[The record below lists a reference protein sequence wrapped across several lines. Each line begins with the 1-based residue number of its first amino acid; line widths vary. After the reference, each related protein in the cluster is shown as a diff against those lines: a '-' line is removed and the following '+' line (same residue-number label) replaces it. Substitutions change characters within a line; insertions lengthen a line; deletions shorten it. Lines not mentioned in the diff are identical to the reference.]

1 LIVTDSQVHVWQA
14 HSPERPWPAESLAAL
29 PGGFVAVP
37 GARPHRA
44 EPIGAD
50 EMVAMMDAAGVHRAV
65 IVPPSPAGDSND
77 TALEAAAKHPGRFV
91 VMGRF
96 DPSASGARDRL
107 QGWLAQP
114 GMAGIRMTFH
124 KPQWGRWLD
133 DGSIDW
139 FWADCERL
147 RIPLMLLIPGRLPA
161 VAAIAQRHPALQLI
175 VDHLGLHSNV
185 RDAQCEPDIAALLAL
200 ARLPNVCVKA
210 SAVPCYTD
218 EAFPFPTM
226 SAYLRRVYA
235 AFGPRRMFWGS
246 DVSRLPCSYAD
257 CVRHFTQALDF
268 IPAAER
274 PWVMGRGL
282 SEVLGWGEGPR
293 AS

>member
-50 EMVAMMDAAGVHRAV
+50 EMVAMMDSAGVHRAV

-77 TALEAAAKHPGRFV
+77 TALEAAAKYPGRFV

-139 FWADCERL
+139 FWSDCERL

-161 VAAIAQRHPALQLI
+161 VAAIAQRHPGLTLI

-185 RDAQCEPDIAALLAL
+185 RDAQCGPDIDALLRL
-200 ARLPNVCVKA
+200 APLPNVSVKA

-218 EAFPFPTM
+218 ELFPFPTM

-246 DVSRLPCSYAD
+246 DVSRLPCSYTD

-268 IPAAER
+268 IPAAEL